1 METVTFTMDQFE
13 TIIDTMIVLCIVMGA
28 SSAVMAHLV
37 LPSVAYG
44 ARRIRVWY
52 RYRRNK
58 A

>member
-1 METVTFTMDQFE
+1 METVTFTMEQFQ
-13 TIIDTMIVLCIVMGA
+13 TIIDTLIVLCVVTGA
-28 SSAVMAHLV
+28 LSAFMAHLV